1 MNVRARL
8 GNLVP
13 KHGFSVPPLA
23 NADQER
29 DQRAA
34 ADWARGHGSGCRPQ
48 VRNLPSTAREHVE
61 KAKMKLEVSTLAE
74 AIAIAVSLADRGAL
88 KTTGLRLLSRN
99 GGRLD
104 RGSKSDEKT

>member
-1 MNVRARL
+1 
-8 GNLVP
+8 
-13 KHGFSVPPLA
+13 
-23 NADQER
+23 
-29 DQRAA
+29 
-34 ADWARGHGSGCRPQ
+34 
-48 VRNLPSTAREHVE
+48 
-61 KAKMKLEVSTLAE
+61 MKLEVSTLAE